1 MKNRLNVIP
10 AFLGSMLSYPTSWL
24 HLEDEE
30 FVDRMQTLT
39 TNQITSNSNNNHNH
53 NHNHNHKRHNDL
65 SRGSVRHK
73 GWPTS
78 TLLRLATKAMES
90 LATHSSSPTYH
101 QGNRLEDST
110 KSQRAIQTSRCST
123 TVDWELSGDR

>member
-1 MKNRLNVIP
+1 MKNRSNVIP

-53 NHNHNHKRHNDL
+53 KRHEDL

-78 TLLRLATKAMES
+78 TLLRLATKAMET

-101 QGNRLEDST
+101 QGNRLEGST

-123 TVDWELSGDR
+123 IVDWELSGDR